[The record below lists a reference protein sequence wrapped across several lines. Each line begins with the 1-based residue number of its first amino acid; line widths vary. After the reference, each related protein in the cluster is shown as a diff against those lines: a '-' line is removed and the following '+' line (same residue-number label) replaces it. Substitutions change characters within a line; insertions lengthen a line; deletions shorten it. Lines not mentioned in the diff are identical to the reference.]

1 MSSLLEDCA
10 SGLLETA
17 PQIVKTIRK
26 QMRSNRTSDL
36 SVPQFRSLA
45 FVHKNADASL
55 SDLAD
60 HLGLTLASASKLAD
74 GLVRQGYMTRQE
86 SSFDRRK
93 LVLSLTAQGQT
104 ILDSALA
111 NTQTYL
117 ARILHQLS
125 EEELNVVYRALLI
138 LQPLFSGEIRLE
150 ESKV

>member
-1 MSSLLEDCA
+1 MSNLLEQCA

-26 QMRSNRTSDL
+26 QMRSHRTSDL

-45 FVHKNADASL
+45 FVHKNLDGSL

-86 SSFDRRK
+86 SSLDRRK
-93 LVLSLTAQGQT
+93 LVLALTPQGET

-111 NTQTYL
+111 NTQAYL
-117 ARILHQLS
+117 TQIIHQLS
-125 EEELNVVYRALLI
+125 EEELDVVYRALLI
-138 LQPLFSGEIRLE
+138 LQPLFSGEIKLE
-150 ESKV
+150 ESKA